1 MLLLVLVKV
10 THNPTLTA
18 KLMKIIFYSV
28 SVFNII
34 FQSIMHQ
41 RDKAKRTQ
49 LNIHLHFLPLGIV
62 RQS

>member
-18 KLMKIIFYSV
+18 
-28 SVFNII
+28 
-34 FQSIMHQ
+34 
-41 RDKAKRTQ
+41 DKAKRTQ